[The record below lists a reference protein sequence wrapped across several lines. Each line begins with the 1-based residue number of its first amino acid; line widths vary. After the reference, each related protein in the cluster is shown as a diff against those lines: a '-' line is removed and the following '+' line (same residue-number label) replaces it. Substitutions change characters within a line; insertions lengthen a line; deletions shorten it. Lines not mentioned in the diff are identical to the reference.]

1 MYGSHQGQKGRSM
14 GVDGDY
20 ETLRLSDQLYL
31 HIQHAPHFMTSRIDV
46 FIRDRLRPRQNTKLA
61 LLSRILERGTR
72 ALPSMR
78 AINRF
83 TDDLYGAA
91 FISEIDQFGDI
102 QAIHL
107 GLEVLGS
114 DFLPDPGEDL
124 LSPGLDLLR
133 DVLLHPC
140 RDGDDGFPAA
150 TVTREKRALERQIV
164 NLMNDKSAY
173 AQHRCVQEMCRG
185 EAYGLF
191 ALGDLRDLDTIDG
204 QDLWRCHRGML
215 ASLPIDIFFS
225 SRQRVAAATVT
236 AFEERFTLPD
246 RDAVPPRRSPIGAD
260 RVAADRV
267 AADCVA
273 ADRVAADRVTADRV
287 TADRVTADRATT
299 RPAREVTEADD
310 VSQGRLVLGLRTSI
324 DIAQARFAA
333 LVVLNHVLGGDGH
346 SRLHRWVREEAG
358 LCYYVGS
365 FLEPLCRLLFIE
377 AGVDNRDF
385 AEARRR
391 IEAAYEGIVQ
401 DGLEPEELARAKA
414 HLAQRLLALDDDR
427 ESLIR
432 FHLTRRIGETEADR
446 PRLARQIE
454 AVDEN
459 AVREA
464 AQTLS
469 LDTVYFLG
477 SGRGVED

>member
-1 MYGSHQGQKGRSM
+1 MYGSHQGQNGN
-14 GVDGDY
+14 GTGIDGDF
-20 ETLRLSDQLYL
+20 ETIRLSGQLYL
-31 HIQHAPHFMTSRIDV
+31 HIQHAPHFMTSRVDV
-46 FIRDRLRPRQNTKLA
+46 FIRDRLRRRQNTKLS
-61 LLSRILERGTR
+61 LLARILERGTR

-133 DVLLHPC
+133 DVLLYPC
-140 RDGDDGFPAA
+140 REGDDRFPAA
-150 TVTREKRALERQIV
+150 TVAREKRALERQII

-185 EAYGLF
+185 EAYGLS
-191 ALGDLRDLDTIDG
+191 ALGDPLDLDTIDG
-204 QDLWRCHRGML
+204 QDLWRCHRGLLEAM
-215 ASLPIDIFFS
+215 PIDVFFS
-225 SRQRVAAATVT
+225 SRQRVAASTVA
-236 AFEERFTLPD
+236 AFEARFAWPD
-246 RDAVPPRRSPIGAD
+246 RDAVPPRRSPIDAD
-260 RVAADRV
+260 RVAA
-267 AADCVA
+267 AQ
-273 ADRVAADRVTADRV
+273 
-287 TADRVTADRATT
+287 
-299 RPAREVTEADD
+299 AREVTEADD